1 MSSSS
6 SDWFAQMLVGLKK
19 TTEGPHSKPAR
30 RKGYVKD
37 STSALLLRECSSCKK
52 LKNLFDFP
60 KDKSRVSGLYPAC
73 KACVREKRRKDLDE
87 NERLR
92 AEGNHAF
99 ETMPEGGYGM
109 VCARC
114 KELKPVGEYHKDKYA
129 FTGLRPECKACAK
142 ARSGSRA

>member
-6 SDWFAQMLVGLKK
+6 SDWFAQMLEGLKK
-19 TTEGPHSKPAR
+19 TTEGPQSKPDR